1 MNWSLI
7 SIKTVLF
14 VVSLLFI
21 NSFSQANTLC
31 VKFYNNISQLIEGM
45 TPAEEFAFRLSRR
58 DFRTPGTYSPDPSIV
73 VVRYAIGEYIA
84 HYAARVVDVTA
95 RGELVVIDLTGERR
109 FINGSDLVS
118 AKMGGYAAVATF
130 INHEKDFSSFPEQNK
145 RNGRDRGNRENKEGI
160 GNIDNVEK
168 STDVQVSMMW
178 AKESVPSRP
187 SVLDE
192 YTSVLR
198 RVAPSYDSKKVY
210 KDSDFVYR
218 NQGYWRE
225 WLADI
230 KIPDQGWKLH
240 VSSPV
245 EMAGAVAAAILPK
258 LRERKF
264 LHKVVSDL
272 SRYAKQ
278 DPEDTQYGKF
288 ITIYPRN
295 DREAVQIRNMLVD
308 VLRDQNLD
316 HLKFPHPP
324 GEMKVASGVFARYG
338 RLTSNNLVVN
348 GRTIDRSSHL
358 LLLPNGKIIRDER
371 GSSTPEG
378 IQNPF

>member
-1 MNWSLI
+1 MNWPLI
-7 SIKTVLF
+7 SIKTFLF

-31 VKFYNNISQLIEGM
+31 VKFYNNIRQLIEDK
-45 TPAEEFAFRLSRR
+45 TPAEEFAFRLIHR

-73 VVRYAIGEYIA
+73 VVRYAIGEYTA

-109 FINGSDLVS
+109 VINGSDLAS
-118 AKMGGYAAVATF
+118 AKMGGYTAVATF
-130 INHEKDFSSFPEQNK
+130 TSHEKDFPFFSEQNK
-145 RNGRDRGNRENKEGI
+145 RNGRERGRRENKEGI
-160 GNIDNVEK
+160 ENIEK
-168 STDVQVSMMW
+168 SRDVQVSMMW
-178 AKESVPSRP
+178 AKESVPSRAF
-187 SVLDE
+187 VLDE
-192 YTSVLR
+192 YARVLR

-210 KDSDFVYR
+210 QESDFVYINR
-218 NQGYWRE
+218 GYWRE

-230 KIPDQGWKLH
+230 KIPDQGWKVH

-245 EMAGAVAAAILPK
+245 EMAGTVAAAILPK

-272 SRYAKQ
+272 SGYARK

-324 GEMKVASGVFARYG
+324 GEMKVAPGVFARYG
-338 RLTSNNLVVN
+338 RLTSNNLVIN
-348 GRTIDRSSHL
+348 GRTIDKSSHL